1 MTSPGHNA
9 NIARTFSWKGLKHR
23 LSSKSRNPVD
33 LETANA
39 SGDGQGTSINDNMW
53 WNASRQRIRDYI
65 SGIPTSS
72 ASEASPTIVVRR
84 SNEKG
89 GSGSI
94 EILTNSAAYRKRLE
108 KSVPELQ
115 KLVKGHGYR
124 IRILDSR

>member
-1 MTSPGHNA
+1 MTSPGHHTD
-9 NIARTFSWKGLKHR
+9 IVRSFSWKGIKQR
-23 LSSKSRNPVD
+23 PSSNFYNADD
-33 LETANA
+33 LEIANA
-39 SGDGQGTSINDNMW
+39 GGDGQSASSNDSMW
-53 WNASRQRIRDYI
+53 WNASKQRIRDYI

-84 SNEKG
+84 SNNDK
-89 GSGSI
+89 GSI